1 MRHRLAGL
9 VFCAASLFAQP
20 RTPVVVELFT
30 SEGCSSCPSADE
42 LLSRLDREF
51 PEYEIIT
58 LGEHVDYWDELGWR
72 DRYSSPLFSAR
83 QSEYGQLFRVESVYT
98 PQMVINGQAQCL
110 GSDLDAVRQA
120 IKAVARAPQARLE
133 IANRDHDTL
142 DIRVGQFPQ
151 GVRETEIL
159 LAIVEDNI
167 RSQVGAGENAG
178 RRLLHNSVVRS
189 MTRLAT
195 VDPKKN
201 PGYSAEMK
209 LNVGRNWDRRN
220 LRIILLA
227 QDRMSR
233 RMVGAASV
241 RLGLNDAP
249 PRPINSGQ

>member
-1 MRHRLAGL
+1 MRQHLVVLLFCAGL
-9 VFCAASLFAQP
+9 ALAQP

-30 SEGCSSCPSADE
+30 SEGCSSCPPADE

-83 QSEYGQLFRVESVYT
+83 QAEYGQLFQVESVYT

-110 GSDLDAVRQA
+110 GSDLDGLRQA
-120 IKAVARAPQARLE
+120 IKAVARAPQAMVELSNGRE
-133 IANRDHDTL
+133 HDL
-142 DIRVGQFPQ
+142 ISIRVGRFPQ

-167 RSQVGAGENAG
+167 RNQVGAGENAG
-178 RRLLHNSVVRS
+178 KRLLHNSVVRS
-189 MTRLAT
+189 MTRLAM

-201 PGYSAEMK
+201 SGYTAETK
-209 LNVGRNWDRRN
+209 LNLGRGGDRRN
-220 LRIILLA
+220 VRAILLA
-227 QDRMSR
+227 QERTSR
-233 RMVGAASV
+233 RIIGAASL
-241 RLGLNDAP
+241 RLN
-249 PRPINSGQ
+249 

>member
-1 MRHRLAGL
+1 MRHRLVGL
-9 VFCAASLFAQP
+9 VFCAALLLAEP

-30 SEGCSSCPSADE
+30 SEGCSSCPPADD
-42 LLSRLDREF
+42 LLSRLDHEF

-83 QSEYGQLFRVESVYT
+83 QSEYGQLFQVESVYT

-120 IKAVARAPQARLE
+120 IKAVARAPQAMVE
-133 IANRDHDTL
+133 IARPGNYDVL
-142 DIRVGQFPQ
+142 KIRVSQFPQ
-151 GVRETEIL
+151 GVRESEVL
-159 LAIVEDNI
+159 LAIVEDNL
-167 RSQVGAGENAG
+167 RNQVMGGENAG

-201 PGYSAEMK
+201 PGYAAEMK
-209 LNVGRNWDRRN
+209 LNLARGWDRRN
-220 LRIILLA
+220 LRFILLV

-233 RMVGAASV
+233 RIVGAAST
-241 RLGLNDAP
+241 RM
-249 PRPINSGQ
+249 